1 MNSDDK
7 IQSVCTKVSACLSC
21 GTPCDAATQFDK
33 PGAVKPK
40 PGDVTICLYCGH
52 IMAFAD
58 NLGLRELTGAEMQD
72 VAGDPRVLQLQRAR
86 AKTMQKR
93 R

>member
-1 MNSDDK
+1 MNNDDK
-7 IQSVCTKVSACLSC
+7 IQSVRTKVSACLSC
-21 GTPCDAATQFDK
+21 GAPCDAATQFDK

-58 NLGLRELTGAEMQD
+58 DLGLRELTGAEMQD
-72 VAGDPRVLQLQRAR
+72 VAGDPRILRLQKAR
-86 AKTMQKR
+86 VAAVGKKH
-93 R
+93 